1 MAKKRDR
8 WASDSDE
15 SDRSDGEE
23 AEAPAAPPA
32 PPRAA
37 APRQPPQQLQRRPVK
52 QRRHPLIHGCRR
64 VDCFERLDR
73 IEEGSYGVVYRARDI
88 ETREIVALKRVKLT
102 REACVNGFPVTA
114 LREANVLL
122 TLAHENIVR
131 VKEMVVGDASDQVF
145 MVMTCFDRD
154 LKSCLR
160 DHEGPLAQADMKC
173 LASQL
178 FAAVAHMHSRWYI
191 HRDIKTSNVLYNDD
205 GRLALCDF
213 GLARRFG
220 DPVEPM
226 TTNVVTL
233 WYRCPELLL
242 GATSYSTAVDNW
254 SVGCVLAE
262 LLLKQPVFAGRSE
275 VEQLH
280 AIFKVLGAPSDGYLT
295 ELPLADTLL
304 NFGKRRPKNRLREKF
319 PTATFGSTA
328 TTPLTASG
336 LDLLQRLFAY
346 DPSSR
351 LGAAQASSHNYFRE
365 APFAT
370 PRRYMKLRVEKKV
383 ENVAPVIESPPA
395 PENLGM

>member
-1 MAKKRDR
+1 MAKRDR
-8 WASDSDE
+8 WASDSEE
-15 SDRSDGEE
+15 SDDKSDGEV
-23 AEAPAAPPA
+23 PDAPPQRA
-32 PPRAA
+32 PPPRAPP
-37 APRQPPQQLQRRPVK
+37 PRVIKQQPK
-52 QRRHPLIHGCRR
+52 RHPLIHGCRHI
-64 VDCFERLDR
+64 DCFERLDR
-73 IEEGSYGVVYRARDI
+73 IEEGSYGIVYRARNV

-102 REACVNGFPVTA
+102 SDACVNGFPVTA

-131 VKEMVVGDASDQVF
+131 VTEMVVGHSQDQVF

-160 DHEGPLAQADMKC
+160 DHDGALAQADLKC

-178 FAAVAHMHSRWYI
+178 FAAVRHMHSRWYI

-242 GATSYSTAVDNW
+242 GATSYSIGVDNW
-254 SVGCVLAE
+254 SVGCILAE
-262 LLLKQPVFAGRSE
+262 LLLKQPIFAGRSE

-280 AIFKVLGAPSDGYLT
+280 AIFKVLGAPADDSYLAK
-295 ELPLADTLL
+295 LPLASTLL

-319 PTATFGSTA
+319 PTQAFGCTP

-336 LDLLQRLFAY
+336 LDLLHGLFAY
-346 DPSSR
+346 DPAAR
-351 LGAAQASSHNYFRE
+351 LDAPRAAAHAYFRE

-370 PRRYMKLRVEKKV
+370 PRRHMKLRVEKK
-383 ENVAPVIESPPA
+383 ESDAPVIESPPA
-395 PENLGM
+395 PENLG